1 MGPQTQSQVEKLE
14 NKLRLRHKTVEGLV
28 SRLNEL
34 SRAHTA
40 ADNAGVEAAKADLQ
54 ARLDA
59 SEHAK
64 TAAEAQARAGPAV
77 VLCRS
82 FRYRI
87 SRRASHHPMPD
98 STS

>member
-1 MGPQTQSQVEKLE
+1 MALQTQVQVEKLE

-40 ADNAGVEAAKADLQ
+40 ADSSAVEAAKADLQ

-59 SEHAK
+59 AEHVK
-64 TAAEAQARAGPAV
+64 DAAEAQVSAAA
-77 VLCRS
+77 
-82 FRYRI
+82 I
-87 SRRASHHPMPD
+87 I
-98 STS
+98 

>member
-1 MGPQTQSQVEKLE
+1 MALQTQIQAEKLE

-40 ADNAGVEAAKADLQ
+40 ADNAAVETAKADLQ

-59 SEHAK
+59 AEHVKA
-64 TAAEAQARAGPAV
+64 AAETQVSAAPSVCMQMQSWTSAS
-77 VLCRS
+77 LQ
-82 FRYRI
+82 
-87 SRRASHHPMPD
+87 SR
-98 STS
+98 